1 MPRLLLRCEPS
12 PENDIQNLALYNCIQ
27 AVDHLTRQLS
37 DGSQY
42 LSACTLAPLAVH
54 SSQDSHAG
62 GAAPAVMWPPV
73 SSQDGVKRDVGGVG
87 AGEHVS
93 SQEEA
98 ALLLGASQVSLTGFD
113 VMNHSQESQVEQ
125 TSDDSAS
132 PRAADHGAAADEEG
146 GAAGAEP
153 SAKRRKVGAEELGAK
168 VEAEENVA
176 EVNASPPEPL
186 ASCESQD
193 RALNDLME
201 HAIEA

>member
-1 MPRLLLRCEPS
+1 MRRLLLRCEPS

-62 GAAPAVMWPPV
+62 GAAPVVMWPPV

-98 ALLLGASQVSLTGFD
+98 ALLLGASQVRQSRREGP
-113 VMNHSQESQVEQ
+113 HRR
-125 TSDDSAS
+125 SARVGV
-132 PRAADHGAAADEEG
+132 RARTRGAA
-146 GAAGAEP
+146 
-153 SAKRRKVGAEELGAK
+153 RVG
-168 VEAEENVA
+168 V
-176 EVNASPPEPL
+176 
-186 ASCESQD
+186 
-193 RALNDLME
+193 RALTRV
-201 HAIEA
+201 